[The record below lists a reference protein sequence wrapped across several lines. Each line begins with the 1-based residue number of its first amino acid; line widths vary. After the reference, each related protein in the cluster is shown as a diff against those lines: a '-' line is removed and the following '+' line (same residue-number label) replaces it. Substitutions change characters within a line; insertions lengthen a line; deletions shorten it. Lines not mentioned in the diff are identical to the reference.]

1 MQLSNQ
7 LSSAQSPVAKAAIR
21 KLIRTLKN
29 EIANI
34 EKKMEE
40 IIKDHPSLN
49 TSMYLMTS
57 IKGVGQQ
64 TAFKILAHTPDIN
77 GFANAKQFAAY
88 IGITPRLHQ
97 SGKFIGKTTISRI
110 GNARLRKLFYMAALS
125 AKRFNQDLQS
135 FVKRLE
141 KHGKASKLIIYAMMR
156 KLARLIFGIL
166 KNKMPFDA
174 NYI

>member
-1 MQLSNQ
+1 M
-7 LSSAQSPVAKAAIR
+7 AKAAIR
-21 KLIRTLKN
+21 KLIKTLKK

-49 TSMYLMTS
+49 TGMQLMTS
-57 IKGVGQQ
+57 FKGVGQQ
-64 TAFKILAHTPDIN
+64 TVFKILAHTPDI
-77 GFANAKQFAAY
+77 GCFANAKQFAAY
-88 IGITPRLHQ
+88 IGITPLLHQ

-110 GNARLRKLFYMAALS
+110 GNARLRKIFYMAALS

-141 KHGKASKLIIYAMMR
+141 KNGKAQKFIICAMMR
-156 KLARLIFGIL
+156 KLAHLIFGIL
-166 KNKMPFDA
+166 KNKKPFDV